1 MFNIFKKKTVEQ
13 KAIEHLAI
21 YSKEINDN
29 KLGPLGTI
37 IEFMSELKENKLHQE
52 LGVIIDTDLQHP
64 LSFYLSA
71 SLMLLLYHKNGLY
84 ESFDKEY
91 DIEELAKDS
100 YVACSRIITNDD
112 FLKIT
117 TESTSSFFDSRADE
131 QQKYVSA
138 WENWLNNL
146 DLLKKIFM

>member
-1 MFNIFKKKTVEQ
+1 
-13 KAIEHLAI
+13 
-21 YSKEINDN
+21 
-29 KLGPLGTI
+29 
-37 IEFMSELKENKLHQE
+37 MSELKENKLHQE

-100 YVACSRIITNDD
+100 YVSCSRIITNDD

-117 TESTSSFFDSRADE
+117 TESTSSFFDGRADE